1 MRATPKRSTQ
11 VARKT
16 VMISDQSG
24 AEIREG
30 KGAKVTI
37 KFDDLRKGARELDLT
52 EEEAEK
58 LGGRAV
64 KRRGRRPRATS

>member
-1 MRATPKRSTQ
+1 MAKR
-11 VARKT
+11 T
-16 VMISDQSG
+16 VVVSDQSG
-24 AEIREG
+24 KEIPHG

-37 KFDDLRKGARELDLT
+37 RFDDLRKGAKELDLL

-64 KRRGRRPRATS
+64 KRRGRRPAQATS